1 MGQSISHLYSSADK
15 KLLFSFVVG
24 FAGNDVLILVLLD
37 TVRGVSEQTRPNVAP
52 VSSKSCYE
60 KNYEKEVMIKYFFH
74 VIMLTRFEPFLGPLS
89 NDLLEN

>member
-15 KLLFSFVVG
+15 KLLFFIVVG

-37 TVRGVSEQTRPNVAP
+37 TVRGVSEQTRPSVAP

-60 KNYEKEVMIKYFFH
+60 RLRERGDDSFFF
-74 VIMLTRFEPFLGPLS
+74 V
-89 NDLLEN
+89 